1 METNSINSFLVLI
14 TGDIDNFMYTYILV
28 ALLVFTGIY
37 FTIRTKGVQF
47 RYIKD
52 MFTQFF
58 EKKVDKNGK
67 AISSFQAMMVSTG
80 SRVGTGNIAGIATAL
95 AMGGPGALFW
105 MWVMALIGGA
115 SAFIESTLA
124 QIFKIRG
131 KDGQFRGG
139 PAYYIQQG
147 LGKRWM
153 GIVFAVSLIACY
165 VVGFNELQAY
175 NAASGLEYYI
185 PDYATNGAAV
195 VLGVVFTIATAAV
208 IFGGQKRISVI
219 NSWVVPIMAL
229 AYIGL
234 GVWIT
239 FSHLNLLP
247 AAFGMMFASAF
258 DFQAIFG
265 GFAGSALMLGIKRG
279 LFSNEAGMGSAP
291 NAAATAS
298 VSHPAKQGLVQTL
311 SVYIDTLFICTCSA
325 MIVLVFMVQDPQT
338 AAGLNGMPLVQMAVY
353 HFAGDV
359 GIAFI
364 TAAVFLFAYTSLI
377 GNYFYAESNLKFI
390 FGDRKMLLFW
400 FRVACLAIIFAGC
413 LSSFDLA
420 WNVADIL
427 MGIMCIINLIA
438 ILALGKWALKCLDDY
453 TRQRKQGINPV
464 FNAASIPG
472 LPAGELTGA
481 PTFNS
486 RSFSASIAG
495 VACEAKGRTSSSILA
510 ASSSAARSTRISIS
524 AASRSWSSLG
534 EVVAGAALTGGSGV
548 FSVASSIAISATCS
562 LFAKG
567 LLAAS

>member
-52 MFTQFF
+52 MFAQLF

-95 AMGGPGALFW
+95 ALGGPGALFW

-390 FGDRKMLLFW
+390 FGERKMLLFW

-438 ILALGKWALKCLDDY
+438 ILALGKWALRCLDDY

-464 FNAASIPG
+464 FNATSIPG
-472 LPAGELTGA
+472 LPA
-481 PTFNS
+481 
-486 RSFSASIAG
+486 
-495 VACEAKGRTSSSILA
+495 CECWNNAFDAQIERDLEQREKA
-510 ASSSAARSTRISIS
+510 FEKA
-524 AASRSWSSLG
+524 
-534 EVVAGAALTGGSGV
+534 
-548 FSVASSIAISATCS
+548 
-562 LFAKG
+562 
-567 LLAAS
+567 